1 MGGNE
6 KICPNI
12 MFRRHIQMDFI
23 LPKIKTIFI
32 ICFYF
37 MVIGAKIKQR
47 RTHDESI

>member
-23 LPKIKTIFI
+23 SLKIKTFFI
-32 ICFYF
+32 IYFYF
-37 MVIGAKIKQR
+37 AGLWERKEWSNPGVIIL
-47 RTHDESI
+47 